1 MAKISARGATEV
13 SRVHGTTEYGGATL
27 VLTSDGRVL
36 RKFDGE
42 RGYGL
47 LGRISDK
54 AKRTP
59 EMLAAVLV
67 RFGYTPDPE
76 RRAS

>member
-13 SRVHGTTEYGGATL
+13 SRVHGHTAGGNGVTL

-36 RKFDGE
+36 RKWDGE
-42 RGYGL
+42 GYNLIGK
-47 LGRISDK
+47 ITDK

-59 EMLAAVLV
+59 EVLA
-67 RFGYTPDPE
+67 RIFSERGYAP
-76 RRAS
+76 